1 MREHFIRKLLS
12 SVKCSSCGKQFRTND
27 INVIKH
33 QDDTWFL
40 NIYCASCGKHSLV
53 VAIIKKDKPTEIVS
67 NVSNSESPEY
77 GHITGVSVDD
87 MLDIHN
93 FLKDFDGDFTGLF
106 SEK

>member
-1 MREHFIRKLLS
+1 MKEHFIRKLLS
-12 SVKCSSCGKQFRTND
+12 SVKCSSCGNQFGTND

-40 NIYCASCGKHSLV
+40 NIYCPSCGKQSLV
-53 VAIIKKDKPTEIVS
+53 VAIIKKDKTTEIVS
-67 NVSNSESPEY
+67 NVSDSGSPEY
-77 GHITGVSVDD
+77 AHASTVSVDD

-93 FLKDFDGDFTGLF
+93 FLKDFDGDFAGLF